1 VRAPSV
7 GSSTGAHECR
17 DAPTSD
23 DAAARAPGGRVAV
36 ALLALLALVLVSVLV
51 YLVGTRAT
59 GVGGDST
66 GDTGPTPVEGGA
78 EGPAAVLEDA
88 LASGTAAYVLI
99 HSES

>member
-1 VRAPSV
+1 MRAPSV
-7 GSSTGAHECR
+7 GSSTGAHER
-17 DAPTSD
+17 GDAPTSD
-23 DAAARAPGGRVAV
+23 DAAARAPGSRVAV
-36 ALLALLALVLVSVLV
+36 ALLALVLVSVLV

-66 GDTGPTPVEGGA
+66 GDTGPTPVQGGA

-88 LASGTAAYVLI
+88 LASGTPAYVLI